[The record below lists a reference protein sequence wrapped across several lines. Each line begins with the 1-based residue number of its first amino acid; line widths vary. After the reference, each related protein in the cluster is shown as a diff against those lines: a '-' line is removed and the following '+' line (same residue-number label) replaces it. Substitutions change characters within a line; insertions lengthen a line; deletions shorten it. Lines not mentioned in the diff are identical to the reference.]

1 MSGNKH
7 KILTL
12 NVNGRDYDILGVED
26 QMTLADVL
34 RDKLG
39 LTGTKVACDDGA
51 CGSCT
56 VIVDGKPTLSC
67 MTLAV
72 TMAGKSILTIEGL
85 LKENT
90 PHPIQQAFI
99 ETGAIQC
106 GYCTP
111 AQILVSKEILGR
123 KLNPTEEEVRDALSG
138 VLCRCTGYL
147 KPVQAVM
154 RAAAVM
160 RGEEVESIRELPP
173 ESPDAEFWA
182 SIEGGEPGSDP
193 GNFDSPDVNTI
204 TRVMQLPIPREP
216 L

>member
-56 VIVDGKPTLSC
+56 VIVDGKPMLSC

-99 ETGAIQC
+99 EERGSAC

-111 AQILVSKEILGR
+111 GFIMTTKAFLDENPHPDVDEI
-123 KLNPTEEEVRDALSG
+123 KQALAG
-138 VLCRCTGYL
+138 NICRCAIYEQIVKSVHT
-147 KPVQAVM
+147 
-154 RAAAVM
+154 
-160 RGEEVESIRELPP
+160 
-173 ESPDAEFWA
+173 A
-182 SIEGGEPGSDP
+182 SEKLQEGA
-193 GNFDSPDVNTI
+193 
-204 TRVMQLPIPREP
+204 
-216 L
+216 

>member
-56 VIVDGKPTLSC
+56 VIVDGVPTLSC

-72 TMAGKSILTIEGL
+72 TMVGKSILTIEGL
-85 LKENT
+85 LNENT

-99 ETGAIQC
+99 EERGASC

-111 AQILVSKEILGR
+111 GFIMTAKAFLDENPHPDVDEI
-123 KLNPTEEEVRDALSG
+123 KQALAG
-138 VLCRCTGYL
+138 NICRCAIYEQIV
-147 KPVQAVM
+147 KSVQT
-154 RAAAVM
+154 
-160 RGEEVESIRELPP
+160 
-173 ESPDAEFWA
+173 A
-182 SIEGGEPGSDP
+182 SVKLQEGA
-193 GNFDSPDVNTI
+193 
-204 TRVMQLPIPREP
+204 
-216 L
+216 